1 MPTQTTFSGFSQF
14 AKDFWQGWKDTKD
27 EAVNRFNKAVEIDEK
42 QNLDQSVGDPDKVYA
57 GQAPIVGLGGLASV
71 ALYPIG
77 FAINKVIPYADKI
90 LPYADLSH
98 TGSLLQKEF
107 WTNPNYKYV
116 DHTYDELGAPA
127 MTDVARWVATPAV
140 MKGATKGAKSY
151 VKGVSGRVKAVKEAG
166 ERPTA
171 KEVYDSFKGKDGF
184 SRVSSN
190 DNDFRVYAMDPQTFR
205 HFYDVEWTGNHI
217 PSHSL
222 LRYDPKGQ
230 VLELHMNPEIIR
242 EAWKYLIPVKNGSKI
257 HQYQA
262 VRIMNELPEGTQLS
276 QDANS
281 VSTPAYLAKNGS
293 PWTRG
298 LFYLTGK
305 EPSIKPE
312 ITRGYSSSVP
322 DAMFRNAAKG
332 RGTVEKSIT
341 TRSGTTNLFGDNS
354 QILREVF
361 KDYITRSEDGIE
373 EINFQNLPKDII
385 KKWNEKYGEKLHMHI
400 DPKNKT
406 MDNWIYVKGKK
417 NSGRN

>member
-127 MTDVARWVATPAV
+127 MTDIARWVATPAV

-151 VKGVSGRVKAVKEAG
+151 AKGVSGRVKAVKEAEKRPIADQSLANILGKENFIIRDTKDGSGRIIFAMSPEEATRYQRVLRSG
-166 ERPTA
+166 ERRPSVDILKQEFGEPT
-171 KEVYDSFKGKDGF
+171 
-184 SRVSSN
+184 
-190 DNDFRVYAMDPQTFR
+190 
-205 HFYDVEWTGNHI
+205 
-217 PSHSL
+217 
-222 LRYDPKGQ
+222 
-230 VLELHMNPEIIR
+230 LELHMNPEFS
-242 EAWKYLIPVKNGSKI
+242 VKSDGQLDVIQNGSKAHQI
-257 HQYQA
+257 HA
-262 VRIMNELPEGTQLS
+262 ARLISALPDGTQLS
-276 QDANS
+276 QDASS
-281 VSTPAYLAKNGS
+281 VSLPTYLARNSS
-293 PWTRG
+293 PWAQG
-298 LFYLTGK
+298 LYYLTGK
-305 EPSIKPE
+305 EPNVKPN

-341 TRSGTTNLFGDNS
+341 TRSGSTNLLGENS
-354 QILREVF
+354 QILRDIF
-361 KDYITRSEDGIE
+361 GDYITRNKSGFE
-373 EINFQNLPKDII
+373 EIIFKNVPKELI
-385 KKWNEKYGEKLHMHI
+385 KKWNKTYGEKLHMLI
-400 DPKNKT
+400 DPKTKT
-406 MDNWIYVKGKK
+406 MDNWIYVKGSKTKK
-417 NSGRN
+417 

>member
-151 VKGVSGRVKAVKEAG
+151 AKGVSGRVKAVKEAEKRPIADQSLANILGKENFIIRDTKDGSGRIIFAMSPEEATRYQRVLRSG
-166 ERPTA
+166 ERRPSVGILKQEFGEPT
-171 KEVYDSFKGKDGF
+171 
-184 SRVSSN
+184 
-190 DNDFRVYAMDPQTFR
+190 
-205 HFYDVEWTGNHI
+205 
-217 PSHSL
+217 
-222 LRYDPKGQ
+222 
-230 VLELHMNPEIIR
+230 LELHMNPEFS
-242 EAWKYLIPVKNGSKI
+242 VKSDGQLDVIQNGSKAHQI
-257 HQYQA
+257 HA
-262 VRIMNELPEGTQLS
+262 ARLISALPDGTQLS
-276 QDANS
+276 QDASS
-281 VSTPAYLAKNGS
+281 VSLPTYLARNSS
-293 PWTRG
+293 PWAQG
-298 LFYLTGK
+298 LYYLTGK
-305 EPSIKPE
+305 EPNVKPN

-341 TRSGTTNLFGDNS
+341 TRSGSTNLLGENS
-354 QILREVF
+354 QILRDIF
-361 KDYITRSEDGIE
+361 GDYITRNKSGFE
-373 EINFQNLPKDII
+373 EIIFKNVPKELI
-385 KKWNEKYGEKLHMHI
+385 KKWNKTYGEKLHMLI
-400 DPKNKT
+400 DPKTKT
-406 MDNWIYVKGKK
+406 MDNWIYVKGSKTKK
-417 NSGRN
+417 

>member
-77 FAINKVIPYADKI
+77 FAINKVIPYADKV

-127 MTDVARWVATPAV
+127 MTDVARWVATPAT
-140 MKGATKGAKSY
+140 MKSATKGVKSY
-151 VKGVSGRVKAVKEAG
+151 AKGVSGRVKAVKKAG
-166 ERPTA
+166 KRPTA
-171 KEVYDSFKGKDGF
+171 KEVYDSFKRKNGF
-184 SRVSSN
+184 SRIPSN
-190 DNDFRVYAMDPQTFR
+190 DNDFRVYAMDPQTFQ
-205 HFYDVEWTGNHI
+205 HFYNVEWTENHI

-230 VLELHMNPEIIR
+230 VLELHMNPEIIC
-242 EAWKYLIPVKNGSKI
+242 EAEKYLTPVKNGSKV

-305 EPSIKPE
+305 EPSVKPE

-332 RGTVEKSIT
+332 HGTVEKSIT

-361 KDYITRSEDGIE
+361 EDYITRSEDGIE
-373 EINFQNLPKDII
+373 EINFQNVPKDII

-406 MDNWIYVKGKK
+406 MDNWIYVKGKR

>member
-1 MPTQTTFSGFSQF
+1 MPITSTFLNIPQTVR
-14 AKDFWQGWKDTKD
+14 DFWQGWKDTKD
-27 EAVNRFNKAVEIDEK
+27 EAVDRFNKAVEIDEK

-57 GQAPIVGLGGLASV
+57 GQTPIVGLGGLASV

-77 FAINKVIPYADKI
+77 FVVNKAIPYADKV

-127 MTDVARWVATPAV
+127 MTDVARWVATPAA
-140 MKGATKGAKSY
+140 MKGATRGAKSY
-151 VKGVSGRVKAVKEAG
+151 AKGVSGRVKAVKEAG
-166 ERPTA
+166 KRPTA
-171 KEVYDSFKGKDGF
+171 KEAYDSFKRKNGF
-184 SRVSSN
+184 SRVHSN
-190 DNDFRVYAMDPQTFR
+190 DNDFRVYAMDPQTFQ
-205 HFYDVEWTGNHI
+205 HFYDVEWTENHI

-222 LRYDPKGQ
+222 LRYDPNGQ

-242 EAWKYLIPVKNGSKI
+242 EAGKYLTPVKNGSKV

-281 VSTPAYLAKNGS
+281 LSVPAYLARNSS

-298 LFYLTGK
+298 LYYLTGK
-305 EPSIKPE
+305 KPSVKPE

-361 KDYITRSEDGIE
+361 KDYITRSKDGAE
-373 EINFQNLPKDII
+373 EIVFQNVPKDII

-400 DPKNKT
+400 DPKTKT
-406 MDNWIYVKGKK
+406 MDNWIYVKGKR
-417 NSGRN
+417 NSEGN

>member
-1 MPTQTTFSGFSQF
+1 MPIISTFLNIPET
-14 AKDFWQGWKDTKD
+14 ARDFWQGWKTIKD
-27 EAVNRFNKAVEIDEK
+27 EAVDRFNKAVEIDEK

-57 GQAPIVGLGGLASV
+57 GQAPMVGLGGLASV
-71 ALYPIG
+71 ALYPMG
-77 FAINKVIPYADKI
+77 FAISRTIPGVDKI

-127 MTDVARWVATPAV
+127 MTDVARWVATPVA

-151 VKGVSGRVKAVKEAG
+151 AKGVSGRVKAVEEAG
-166 ERPTA
+166 KRPTA
-171 KEVYDSFKGKDGF
+171 KEVYDSFKRKNGF
-184 SRVSSN
+184 SQVFSDDS
-190 DNDFRVYAMDPQTFR
+190 DFRVYAMDPQTFQ
-205 HFYDVEWTGNHI
+205 HFYDVEWTENHI

-222 LRYDPKGQ
+222 LRYNPKGQ

-242 EAWKYLIPVKNGSKI
+242 EAGKYLTPVKNGSKV

-262 VRIMNELPEGTQLS
+262 IRIMNELPEGTQLS
-276 QDANS
+276 QDADSLS
-281 VSTPAYLAKNGS
+281 VPAYLARNSS

-298 LFYLTGK
+298 LYYLTGK
-305 EPSIKPE
+305 NPSVKPT
-312 ITRGYSSSVP
+312 ITKGYSSSVP
-322 DAMFRNAAKG
+322 DAMFRHAAKG

-361 KDYITRSEDGIE
+361 KDYITRSENGAE
-373 EINFQNLPKDII
+373 EIVFQNVPKEII
-385 KKWNEKYGEKLHMHI
+385 EKWNKTYGEKLHMFI
-400 DPKNKT
+400 DPKTKT
-406 MDNWIYVKGKK
+406 MDNWIYVKGKRS
-417 NSGRN
+417 SGGS

>member
-27 EAVNRFNKAVEIDEK
+27 EAVDRFNKAVEIDEK

-77 FAINKVIPYADKI
+77 FTINKVIPYADKV

-151 VKGVSGRVKAVKEAG
+151 AKGVSGRVKAVKEAEKRPIADQSLANILGKENFIIRDTKDGSGRIIFAMSPEEATRYQRVLRSG
-166 ERPTA
+166 ERRPSVGILKQEFGEPT
-171 KEVYDSFKGKDGF
+171 
-184 SRVSSN
+184 
-190 DNDFRVYAMDPQTFR
+190 
-205 HFYDVEWTGNHI
+205 
-217 PSHSL
+217 
-222 LRYDPKGQ
+222 
-230 VLELHMNPEIIR
+230 LELHMNPEFS
-242 EAWKYLIPVKNGSKI
+242 VKSDGQLDVIQNGSKAHQI
-257 HQYQA
+257 HA
-262 VRIMNELPEGTQLS
+262 ARLISALPDGTQLS
-276 QDANS
+276 QDASS
-281 VSTPAYLAKNGS
+281 VSLPTYLARNSS
-293 PWTRG
+293 PWAQG
-298 LFYLTGK
+298 LYYLTGK
-305 EPSIKPE
+305 EPNVKPN

-341 TRSGTTNLFGDNS
+341 TRSGSTNLLGENS
-354 QILREVF
+354 QILRDIF
-361 KDYITRSEDGIE
+361 GDYITRNKSGFE
-373 EINFQNLPKDII
+373 EIIFKNVPKELI
-385 KKWNEKYGEKLHMHI
+385 KKWNKTYGEKLHMLI
-400 DPKNKT
+400 DPKTKT
-406 MDNWIYVKGKK
+406 MDNWIYVKGSKTKK
-417 NSGRN
+417 